1 MCTIQMCCNLS
12 RVVLYMC
19 VLPSLHLG
27 SLAIVYNVFSDTFA
41 QGVGADIGAASLGRL
56 MVTMPTAYLGTTYI
70 YLRIHTH
77 FHGIAFIC

>member
-1 MCTIQMCCNLS
+1 
-12 RVVLYMC
+12 MC
-19 VLPSLHLG
+19 VLLSLHLG

-70 YLRIHTH
+70 Y
-77 FHGIAFIC
+77 